1 MKTKLE
7 EKTALEYL
15 SNRYQDR
22 LKVQIPSNEIIH
34 QSIQV
39 VTQHT
44 NDILKL
50 FQQQEYFY

>member
-15 SNRYQDR
+15 SNRYQER

-44 NDILKL
+44 NDILIL

>member
-22 LKVQIPSNEIIH
+22 LKVKF
-34 QSIQV
+34 QV
-39 VTQHT
+39 M
-44 NDILKL
+44 K
-50 FQQQEYFY
+50 

>member
-22 LKVQIPSNEIIH
+22 LKVQIPNNEIIH

-44 NDILKL
+44 NDILIL

>member
-22 LKVQIPSNEIIH
+22 LKVQIPNNEIIH
-34 QSIQV
+34 KSIQV

-44 NDILKL
+44 NDILIL

>member
-22 LKVQIPSNEIIH
+22 LKVQIPNNEIIH

-44 NDILKL
+44 NDILIL
-50 FQQQEYFY
+50 FKQQEYFY

>member
-7 EKTALEYL
+7 EKTTLEYL

-44 NDILKL
+44 NDILIL

>member
-44 NDILKL
+44 NDILIL